1 MEQKNYNGEGSI
13 IKKNFSGENQTEIMC
28 EYTLPDYFPD
38 IKRVLNVFSSIRPTS
53 VYINGENGS
62 GTIPAGTKVVV
73 AFSFEPHVETNERGT
88 IDFYRDGKLLFS
100 IDVVAEY

>member
-1 MEQKNYNGEGSI
+1 VYRWDNNVWDKENDNIPLNGAGDSKVI
-13 IKKNFSGENQTEIMC
+13 YI
-28 EYTLPDYFPD
+28 
-38 IKRVLNVFSSIRPTS
+38 SSDTDLTWQDRDWQLQS

-62 GTIPAGTKVVV
+62 GTIQAGNKVVV